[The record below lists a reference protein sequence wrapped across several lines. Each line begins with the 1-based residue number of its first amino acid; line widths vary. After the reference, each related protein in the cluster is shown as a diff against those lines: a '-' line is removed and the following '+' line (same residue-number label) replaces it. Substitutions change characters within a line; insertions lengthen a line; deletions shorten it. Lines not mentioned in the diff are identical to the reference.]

1 MSSGQIVW
9 RGPEAN
15 VADALQKPAG
25 DNRTGTPAW
34 QQALKALHLPLY
46 DVHWT
51 PAVVLQKG
59 PSIRVGLPD
68 GRTGPLAGLTNEIAR
83 NLNLYDVVY
92 VHVSG
97 QNGGSTKGS
106 DAGSSKG
113 NVQAR
118 LRVRPSVQGAALV
131 LENTTGRVLAMAGSF
146 SYPLS
151 SA

>member
-1 MSSGQIVW
+1 
-9 RGPEAN
+9 
-15 VADALQKPAG
+15 
-25 DNRTGTPAW
+25 
-34 QQALKALHLPLY
+34 
-46 DVHWT
+46 
-51 PAVVLQKG
+51 
-59 PSIRVGLPD
+59 
-68 GRTGPLAGLTNEIAR
+68 LTNEIAR

-146 SYPLS
+146 SYP
-151 SA
+151 